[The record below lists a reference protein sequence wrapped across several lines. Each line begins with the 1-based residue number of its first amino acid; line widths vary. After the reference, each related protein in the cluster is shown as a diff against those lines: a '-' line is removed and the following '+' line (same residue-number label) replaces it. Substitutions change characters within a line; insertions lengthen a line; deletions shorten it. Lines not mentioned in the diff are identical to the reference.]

1 LNFSDFPSQRTSH
14 SVDLNKSDALRTAWS
29 LTQEAFDKLLN
40 TFSSDREQAAHAYET
55 TRRKLIRFFESRSD
69 ATAEEH
75 TDETINRVARRISE
89 GQHIEN
95 LLNYCYGVARMV
107 FMESLKER
115 ERAPVGL
122 DDAPQSLNQKAPE
135 QTEPDAMLICF
146 DRCMDSLAPE
156 SRQLI
161 LEYYQEER
169 RAKIQLRQQLADR
182 LNIPLNAL
190 RLRAH
195 RIRLNLEEC
204 IKSCLQSYAAEK

>member
-1 LNFSDFPSQRTSH
+1 MNFSDFPSQRISH
-14 SVDLNKSDALRTAWS
+14 SVDLHRSDALRTARS

-40 TFSSDREQAAHAYET
+40 SFSSDREQAAHAYET

-75 TDETINRVARRISE
+75 TDETFNRVARRISE

-95 LLNYCYGVARMV
+95 LLNYFYGVARMV
-107 FMESLKER
+107 FLESLKDR
-115 ERAPVGL
+115 DRIPVAL

-135 QTEPDAMLICF
+135 PEEDDPTLICF

-156 SRQLI
+156 SRELI
-161 LEYYQEER
+161 LEYYQEDR

-182 LNIPLNAL
+182 LHIPLNAL
-190 RLRAH
+190 RIRTH
-195 RIRLNLEEC
+195 RIRMSLEEC
-204 IKSCLQSYAAEK
+204 IKSCLQSYAEER